1 MKYYVDCRTAAGGD
15 GSENKPFNK
24 IQQAADIAVAGD
36 EVIVAPGI
44 YREYVDPKN
53 AGEEGKPIVYRSA
66 KPREAHITGAEVLS
80 GWTKVDGTVYT
91 ARVSNKI
98 FGDYNPYTTLVSGD
112 WFIAYFIA
120 HTGDVYL
127 NGKSMYEVQ
136 SLDEVK
142 KAEPSDSA
150 WDTEFSRYKWYAEQD
165 TSKDET
171 VFYVNFLGR
180 DPSKDNIEISVRRN
194 GFYPSKEGV
203 GYITLNGF
211 VVSQAATQWAP
222 PTAYQEGMVGPHWS
236 KGWIIEDCEIYESK
250 CSGISLG
257 KYLQPENDN
266 KWLKTKY
273 KDGTQTERD
282 CICQAQVEGWSKE
295 RIGSHIIRNCEIHDC
310 GQTGIVG
317 HLGGVFS
324 LIENNHIHHINNKQN
339 LAGAEIGG
347 IKMHAAID
355 CIYRR
360 NHIHHCTRG
369 IWLDWQAQGTR
380 VTQNFFHDNIPPQH
394 PGKEIKAEV
403 AEDLF
408 IEVSH
413 GPTLVDNNIFLSPR
427 ALKLATQGVA
437 VIHNILAGSFT
448 AVGRGCNNGAPNRPS
463 PRYTP
468 YHMKH
473 RTEVAGFMTIL
484 HGDCK
489 FYNNIFIQK
498 PICDEFKARMVANE
512 KNDWDDSN
520 FVVGTVPYNNYP
532 TFDEWKAQFEGY
544 CGMGSE
550 TTDRYYSEL
559 PVWAGGNLYF
569 NGAKPMSKEA
579 DAYVNSENNVEIDC
593 EEKDGKIYLK
603 TNLYEL
609 VSTGKVPADAM
620 SCKLMHTEDIAP
632 AFEPEQN
639 YENPDGSP
647 IIFNIDFFG
656 KKRGEKPVAGP
667 FADKDEIKDSLF

>member
-1 MKYYVDCRTAAGGD
+1 MKYYVDAAAQAGGD

-36 EVIVAPGI
+36 EVIVKPGL
-44 YREYVDPKN
+44 YRESVNPKN
-53 AGEEGKPIVYRSA
+53 GGAEGKQIVYRSE
-66 KPREAHITGAEVLS
+66 KSRGAHITGAEPLTN
-80 GWTKVDGTVYT
+80 WTKVEGSVYT
-91 ARVSNKI
+91 ARVSNKL

-142 KAEPSDSA
+142 KAEPSEAA
-150 WDTEFSRYKWYAEQD
+150 WDTEFSRYKWFAEQD
-165 TSKDET
+165 TSKNET
-171 VFYVNFLGR
+171 VFYANFLDK
-180 DPSKDNIEISVRRN
+180 DPSKENIEISVRRN
-194 GFYPSKEGV
+194 CFYPSEEGK
-203 GYITLNGF
+203 GHITLSGF

-295 RIGSHIIRNCEIHDC
+295 NIGSHIVRNCEIHDC

-380 VTQNFFHDNIPPQH
+380 VTQNFFHDNVPPQR
-394 PGKEIKAEV
+394 PGKETKAEV

-437 VIHNILAGSFT
+437 AIHNIIAGSFT
-448 AVGRGCNNGAPNRPS
+448 AVGRGCNNGSPTRPS

-489 FYNNIFIQK
+489 FYNNIFIQQ
-498 PICDEFKARMVANE
+498 PISDEFRKRTENNIN
-512 KNDWDDSN
+512 NDWDDSN
-520 FVVGTVPYNNYP
+520 FVAGTVPYEKYP
-532 TFDEWKAQFEGY
+532 TFEEWKAQFEGY

-559 PVWAGGNLYF
+559 PVWAAGNVYF
-569 NGAKPMSKEA
+569 NGAKAMSKEK
-579 DAYVNSENNVEIDC
+579 DACINSTDKVEISY
-593 EEKDGKIYLK
+593 EEKNGKYFLK
-603 TNLYEL
+603 TNLYNL
-609 VSTGKVPADAM
+609 VKAG
-620 SCKLMHTEDIAP
+620 CKLMRTEDIAP

-639 YENPDGSP
+639 YENPDGTP
-647 IIFNIDFFG
+647 IIFDTDFFG
-656 KKRGEKPVAGP
+656 KKRAGTDLIPGP
-667 FADKDEIKDSLF
+667 FADGKEAGDALFEF